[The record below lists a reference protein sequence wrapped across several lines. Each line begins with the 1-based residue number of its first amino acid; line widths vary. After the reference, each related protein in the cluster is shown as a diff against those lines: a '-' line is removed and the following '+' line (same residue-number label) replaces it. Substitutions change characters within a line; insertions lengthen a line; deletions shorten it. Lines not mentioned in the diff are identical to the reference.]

1 MTNTKPYND
10 KLPKVIREGINNFAG
25 SECILVKQKLD
36 TEFSKSLNC
45 HYNVRDYVKLA
56 GGEQVNGWLLNRK
69 SSYINEGIWHW
80 SYHSLWKKSDT
91 EYFDI
96 TKDKNNSREFSTFVP
111 DTGRIVNLTDGVSF
125 NDILI
130 LEHKH
135 LTDQFNEVYD
145 FNVKEGV
152 AYWVLSNFTRIRN
165 TTEYDGQYRFIRP
178 EFPNNTIELE
188 NRYKVTVVDGKL
200 KHMEGND
207 DAEVNANMLFEF
219 NVSSN

>member
-1 MTNTKPYND
+1 M
-10 KLPKVIREGINNFAG
+10 
-25 SECILVKQKLD
+25 
-36 TEFSKSLNC
+36 
-45 HYNVRDYVKLA
+45 
-56 GGEQVNGWLLNRK
+56 
-69 SSYINEGIWHW
+69 
-80 SYHSLWKKSDT
+80 WKKSDT

-165 TTEYDGQYRFIRP
+165 TTEYDGQYRFLRP

-200 KHMEGND
+200 KDMEGND